1 MFFKLFATKEKEFM
15 NKLFDHIKLREGYKQ
30 SVYLDILGKPT
41 CGIGHL
47 LSKEEQE
54 KYPVKCLVPE
64 KVIDNWFKED
74 IKEALDEANN
84 QMKDL
89 EIVDEDFRIALV
101 SVNYQLGTS
110 WHKKF
115 PKTYQCLKMKN
126 YDNAMME
133 ILYKDPPATEPSTW
147 KEQTPVRVEDFVKAI
162 KTLTN

>member
-54 KYPVKCLVPE
+54 KYPVKCLVSE

-89 EIVDEDFRIALV
+89 EIIDEDFRIALV

-110 WHKKF
+110 WHKKYT
-115 PKTYQCLKMKN
+115 KT
-126 YDNAMME
+126 
-133 ILYKDPPATEPSTW
+133 
-147 KEQTPVRVEDFVKAI
+147 
-162 KTLTN
+162 